1 MVPRL
6 EKVNSSM
13 PVGDFMAL
21 FWAPGCSSWLPG
33 ILGAEVDDAQDDSW
47 RGSFVMWLYL
57 TATLSHMGV
66 DVDVLAYHLH
76 WPTICSYQTRG

>member
-13 PVGDFMAL
+13 SVGALMAF

-33 ILGAEVDDAQDDSW
+33 ILGTEVDDAQDDSW

-76 WPTICSYQTRG
+76 WPTVCSCRTRG